1 MNVWSILV
9 PYNQPRRI
17 ASFSRLNVSKPT
29 ISIPLWETFSL
40 QVSGEIPRLLHPS
53 HPPQPHL
60 HPSLPKTP
68 FVLKTIN
75 SPQITLL
82 LVQSY
87 KWNQNVSVQATSLN
101 QPGGGSGEHNLPT
114 FQLSSPFLPLWR
126 GTWGIGVKLRNLEH
140 PFLPMNSSLSG
151 RQYLASPSCLGRLLP
166 F

>member
-9 PYNQPRRI
+9 PYDRRRKN
-17 ASFSRLNVSKPT
+17 ASSSRQNVLRPI

-40 QVSGEIPRLLHPS
+40 QVSGEIPRLPHPS
-53 HPPQPHL
+53 HPPPPHL

-75 SPQITLL
+75 SPQRTLL

-101 QPGGGSGEHNLPT
+101 QPGGGSGGH
-114 FQLSSPFLPLWR
+114 
-126 GTWGIGVKLRNLEH
+126 
-140 PFLPMNSSLSG
+140 
-151 RQYLASPSCLGRLLP
+151 
-166 F
+166 